1 MVYHYHIPDATFRLA
16 VNLKTEEYRLL
27 FSNASRSICL
37 SIESKFYPNVFNG
50 TFPLIK
56 QTVPSESL
64 QQIARTRNLCFTSE
78 DPCWVAESNLDRTH
92 VYQQRSSS
100 SLTCADAHGMLP
112 AILLAAILPCTNRGI
127 AQQLLILALQS
138 VARGESVQV
147 KQYLSAANYFAEDYG
162 RPYPIIGH
170 RYNELEG

>member
-1 MVYHYHIPDATFRLA
+1 MVYNYHIPDATFRLA
-16 VNLKTEEYRLL
+16 INLKTEDYRLL

-37 SIESKFYPNVFNG
+37 SIESKFYPNMLNG

-56 QTVPSESL
+56 RTVTSESL
-64 QQIARTRNLCFTSE
+64 RQIARTSNLCFTSE
-78 DPCWVAESNLDRTH
+78 DPCWIAESNLDRAH

-112 AILLAAILPCTNRGI
+112 AIHFTVILLCTDRDI
-127 AQQLLILALQS
+127 AQQLLILVLQS

-147 KQYLSAANYFAEDYG
+147 KQYLSIANYCVEDYG

-170 RYNELEG
+170 RYSELEG